1 MARLAVARGLRPIL
15 AGRNEKKL
23 QALADPLQLEYRVA
37 RLDDRVQLDQALA
50 DIDVVVNIAG
60 PFATTVHF
68 MLAACLRTRT
78 HYLDVTGEID
88 VFEAVSRYDAE
99 ARQQGVMLMP
109 GVGFA
114 VVPSDC
120 LAAYVT
126 QKLPNAQ
133 SLKIGITRAAALSRG
148 SMKTILAL
156 ASNTTMIRRNGR
168 LVSIPLGS
176 LVHDF
181 DYGRGVRPSL
191 AVSWPDVFTAFYTT
205 GVPNIEAYFEANSI
219 ERGVY
224 QLGGMLSPVLRAAP
238 AQVFLRTLA
247 DLLPEVLLERTPTE
261 DRQTATLSIVVEAK
275 DGAGKRCVARLRTPD
290 GYTLSVDSALAVVK
304 KVLGGVYEVGFQSPA
319 RVYGAEFILD
329 MNGVEREDL

>member
-1 MARLAVARGLRPIL
+1 MARVAVAQGLQPIL

-23 QALADPLQLEYRVA
+23 QAVADPLQLECRVA
-37 RLDDRVQLDQALA
+37 RLDDRAQLDQALN

-60 PFATTVHF
+60 PFATTAHL

-78 HYLDVTGEID
+78 HYLDVTGELD

-120 LAAYVT
+120 LAAYVS
-126 QKLPNAQ
+126 QKLPDAQ

-148 SMKTILAL
+148 SMKTIIGL
-156 ASNTTMIRRNGR
+156 ASNTAMIRRNGS
-168 LVSIPLGS
+168 LVSVPLGS
-176 LVHDF
+176 LMHDF
-181 DYGRGVRPSL
+181 DYGRGARSSL

-205 GVPNIEAYFEANSI
+205 GVLNIEAYFEANGI
-219 ERGVY
+219 ERRVY
-224 QLGGMLSPVLRAAP
+224 QLGGILSPVLRTAP
-238 AQVFLRTLA
+238 AQIFLRTLA
-247 DLLPEVLLERTPTE
+247 DLLPEGPPTE
-261 DRQTATLSIVVEAK
+261 DAQTATLSIVVEAQ
-275 DGAGKRCVARLRTPD
+275 DRSGKRCVARLRTPD

-304 KVLGGVYEVGFQSPA
+304 KVLGGTYQVGFQTPA
-319 RVYGAEFILD
+319 RVYGADFILD
-329 MNGVEREDL
+329 MHGVEREDL